1 MLQVNTTSL
10 IGKRFGTLTVLSYGI
25 LKKRADNKGAHW
37 ASHHDIPVKYFRPD
51 WDKRGKAAGPIR
63 NQEMAKYADV
73 LLLIWDGKSKGSL
86 SMRDAMEKLNK
97 PIFEVRLS
105 QWT

>member
-1 MLQVNTTSL
+1 MLNVSQH
-10 IGKRFGTLTVLSYGI
+10 GTITELVCGG
-25 LKKRADNKGAHW
+25 AMGVDNEGAHW
-37 ASHHDIPVKYFRPD
+37 ASHHDVPVKYFRPD
-51 WDKRGKAAGPIR
+51 WNKHGKAAGPIR